1 MVRTRR
7 ETTCGDQ
14 RSFPAGFPGGTRD
27 EPPTHP
33 PHLLKRQEERRPD
46 ARPGVGQ
53 WRASPD
59 CRPIGPGGQEAQCPL
74 AGSKAFPLMGQW
86 AVAHGQPPLTGRST
100 IRASPVPAPGAKL
113 GQSPLARLP
122 SAAPFCFFFCP
133 PNGLFFSLPSF
144 SSLLLFLLLAVSHHF
159 SHHPFYAAPSAV
171 LGYPFPC
178 DTPTSHLLC
187 LVRFLFFCF

>member
-122 SAAPFCFFFCP
+122 SAAPFCFFFLSSQRA
-133 PNGLFFSLPSF
+133 LFF
-144 SSLLLFLLLAVSHHF
+144 SSLLLFSSSLSSPRRLPSLLTSSFLRCPVSC
-159 SHHPFYAAPSAV
+159 SRIPLS
-171 LGYPFPC
+171 L
-178 DTPTSHLLC
+178 
-187 LVRFLFFCF
+187 